1 VNVFI
6 FLVLSLLVCPKILP
20 LSTNFQQVL
29 AMEALRVELTKEMD
43 ETLQKKQVEW
53 ERLQQEAVQK
63 ARSEEHVKHEQL
75 MTTHKATVAEEKK
88 TLLLDAETKHTL
100 RIKEINDTHAKTM
113 AVKEQE
119 TNELLNKKQL
129 EFDQLL
135 IKEKTMVKE
144 ELQEKQQQEIKTI
157 NNKHMEAMKS
167 IQNKMTNQH
176 ATALKQLNEKNHIR
190 MEQLQ
195 QEHANAMNILETDLK
210 EAHKQELGT
219 LTTTHFEETK
229 RLNDEFL
236 TVKSSMEQM
245 HDELMANYQELKQR
259 FLNRESKPEDLER
272 IAMLEQLMVSKDE
285 EIKRV
290 KEEMRYFK
298 LELLNREENFNSKFS
313 RPNQTQLNVG
323 VMQVIKP
330 KNGSNKNK
338 KKGQRS
344 KSIQPG
350 LPSLTGGPGRPTS
363 DSRRVK
369 NNQPPQK
376 APQTGPPPQRRR
388 RSQRPQ

>member
-1 VNVFI
+1 MFLF

-285 EIKRV
+285 EI
-290 KEEMRYFK
+290 
-298 LELLNREENFNSKFS
+298 
-313 RPNQTQLNVG
+313 P
-323 VMQVIKP
+323 
-330 KNGSNKNK
+330 
-338 KKGQRS
+338 
-344 KSIQPG
+344 
-350 LPSLTGGPGRPTS
+350 
-363 DSRRVK
+363 
-369 NNQPPQK
+369 
-376 APQTGPPPQRRR
+376 
-388 RSQRPQ
+388 